1 MVSVAWEDQYIKM
14 VNMQRVPNEIMGPN
28 AKFKVS
34 CDDSECFH
42 VIIFLGYFRLINVTL
57 DSR

>member
-1 MVSVAWEDQYIKM
+1 MVS
-14 VNMQRVPNEIMGPN
+14 MQRVANEIMGPN
-28 AKFKVS
+28 AKLKVP

-42 VIIFLGYFRLINVTL
+42 VIIFLGYFRLINATL

>member
-1 MVSVAWEDQYIKM
+1 M
-14 VNMQRVPNEIMGPN
+14 VNMQHVANEIMGHN

-34 CDDSECFH
+34 HDDSECFH
-42 VIIFLGYFRLINVTL
+42 IIIFLGYFRLINATL